1 MFAIILRKADKDE
14 LKRQREQQRESGQE
28 RVKEVEE
35 IKRLTAGV
43 HFNSK
48 KLRLGA
54 TALERVRAQQQKKQ
68 AAQLKKDGQKAAEQ
82 RG

>member
-1 MFAIILRKADKDE
+1 MFGIILREADKDE
-14 LKRQREQQRESGQE
+14 IRRQREQQWEAGQE
-28 RVKEVEE
+28 RVREVEE

-48 KLRLGA
+48 KLRLGE

-68 AAQLKKDGQKAAEQ
+68 EAQLKKDGKKADEQ
-82 RG
+82 RE